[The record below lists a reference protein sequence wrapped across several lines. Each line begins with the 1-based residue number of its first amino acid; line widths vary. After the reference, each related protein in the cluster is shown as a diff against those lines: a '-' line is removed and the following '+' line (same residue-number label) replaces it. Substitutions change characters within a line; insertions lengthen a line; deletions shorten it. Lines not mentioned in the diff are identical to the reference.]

1 MILVISSCENS
12 FNPEFTLAWDPP
24 VVNSV
29 VVSNLVSEEHM
40 LDVWNYEGPLT
51 TVAFSEIKD
60 LYVNFNPLYLNPNN
74 KSGPRTNISFVVPS
88 SSKVRLYILPAR
100 TPNEDPQK
108 VVQRFSG
115 DPFLKL
121 NNGGLLL
128 VDDSLQA
135 GSHSIPFE
143 PVALGLPSGFYIYV
157 IEAGDFQSK
166 RNLYFASNCNEALPE
181 LKEFII
187 DCRE

>member
-1 MILVISSCENS
+1 MILFLWSCENS
-12 FNPEFTLAWDPP
+12 FTPEFTLAWDPP

-29 VVSNLVSEEHM
+29 IVSNLFSEEHL

-51 TVAFSEIKD
+51 TVSFSEIKD
-60 LYVNFNPLYLNPNN
+60 LYVNFNPLYLKPSNR
-74 KSGPRTNISFVVPS
+74 SGPRTSISFVVS
-88 SSKVRLYILPAR
+88 SPSKVRLYVLPAR
-100 TPNEDPQK
+100 APYEDPLK

-115 DPFLKL
+115 NPFLKL

-143 PVALGLPSGFYIYV
+143 PIALGLPSGFYIYV
-157 IEAGDFQSK
+157 IEAGDFQAM
-166 RNLYFASNCNEALPE
+166 RNLYFAANCNEALPE
-181 LKEFII
+181 LKEFIS